1 MDVINTN
8 KLDVDKIINKENKVL
23 YSDIIKKNKKNYT
36 DSNIKKISNVT
47 KNNNNKDNLIKIKE
61 QLQKKYIELSKID
74 KNSWADSIEVEDI
87 ENEINILELKYENF
101 KKLNKEE
108 NNIFYDKKELNE
120 IDSDN
125 MKIPNIKITIN
136 GINYD
141 GDKLITE
148 SIKNKTNSLSKND
161 EKISILINNMKN
173 DFTDFNNKMKQII
186 GNEINDDYFK
196 IVLYN
201 NLNKIGSE
209 IELFKDN
216 YKNIV
221 KYN

>member
-136 GINYD
+136 DINYD